1 LSSESP
7 RPPIAKHLIGWIGVG
22 LARGFAYLPW
32 FCYRPLAWLL
42 GGLFSVTL
50 RRRRHIARTNIA
62 LCFPELSASAQKK
75 RVRENF
81 NSLAFSLFEFARAWW
96 GRIRAEDVGTE
107 IKGLAYLQAAVAEGK
122 GVILVSCH
130 LMTLEY
136 CLKILSQQVL
146 FAGLYRPYDSAVLEW
161 CVRQA
166 RRSYTADM
174 FARDELR
181 PVLRHLK
188 SGGVLWYAPDQE
200 TRRGE
205 SVFVPFFG
213 QAASTL
219 TSSHQLAKLSGAR
232 VLSFFHQRLDNGRY
246 QLEISAPLEDFPS
259 TDAHADTTRIMA
271 LFESMIRRC
280 PEQYLWQHAR
290 FKRQPDGQNPY

>member
-7 RPPIAKHLIGWIGVG
+7 RPPLAKHLIGWIGVG

-32 FCYRPLAWLL
+32 CCYRPLAWLL
-42 GGLFSVTL
+42 GGLFSLTL
-50 RRRRHIARTNIA
+50 RRRRHIAHTNIA
-62 LCFPELSASAQKK
+62 LCFPELSASARRK

-96 GRIRAEDVGTE
+96 GRIRTEDVGTE

-166 RRSYTADM
+166 RRAYTADM

-246 QLEISAPLEDFPS
+246 QLEISAPLENFPS
-259 TDAHADTTRIMA
+259 ADAHADTARIMA

-290 FKRQPDGQNPY
+290 FKRQPDGQTPY